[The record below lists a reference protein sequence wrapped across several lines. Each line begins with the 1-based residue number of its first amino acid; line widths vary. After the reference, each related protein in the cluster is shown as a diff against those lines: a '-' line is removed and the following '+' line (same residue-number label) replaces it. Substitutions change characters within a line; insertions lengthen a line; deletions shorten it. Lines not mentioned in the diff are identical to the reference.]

1 MLPAIRNNMTMTP
14 WTTPMNRLEGL
25 FDRLF
30 DDAVFGFSP
39 RVEGAALPI
48 SLWHDEDAVYVE
60 ADLPG
65 VSEQDV
71 EVTVHKGVLFIRG
84 ERKGEE
90 GRRYLYNGRA
100 WGRFERAITLPDE
113 VNTAEVQA
121 ELKDGVLRLA
131 LPKSPE
137 TKPRKIA
144 LKSS

>member
-1 MLPAIRNNMTMTP
+1 MLPVIRRNVTMTP
-14 WTTPMNRLEGL
+14 WTTSMNRLEGL

-30 DDAVFGFSP
+30 DDRVFGLAT
-39 RVEGAALPI
+39 REEGAAVPI
-48 SLWHDEDAVYVE
+48 SLWQDDEHVYVE

-65 VSEQDV
+65 MTEQDV

-84 ERKGEE
+84 ERKVEE
-90 GRRYLYNGRA
+90 GRQHLYNGRT

-113 VNTAEVQA
+113 VDTAAVQA
-121 ELKDGVLRLA
+121 ELSQGVLRLT

-144 LKSS
+144 LKTS